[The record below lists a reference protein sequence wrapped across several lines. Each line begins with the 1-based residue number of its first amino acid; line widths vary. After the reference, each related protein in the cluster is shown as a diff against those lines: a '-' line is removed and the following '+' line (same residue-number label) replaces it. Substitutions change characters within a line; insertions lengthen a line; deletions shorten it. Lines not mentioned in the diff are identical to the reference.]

1 MEVLEYDGTPVKG
14 RFLQIGIEDLANA
27 MLNSLRDAGLDVE
40 HSDIATVL
48 HTCVTFAKSRLDGE
62 TSVTEVPI
70 DGRTE
75 KLSTILVLAENFLM
89 DTVLKDVAEK
99 FIAEFTRHPDSKEAK
114 ESSFGIWDNKL
125 YVL

>member
-1 MEVLEYDGTPVKG
+1 MEVLEYDRTPVKG
-14 RFLQIGIEDLANA
+14 RFLQIGIDDLANA
-27 MLNSLRDAGLDVE
+27 MLNSLNDAGLDVE
-40 HSDIATVL
+40 QSDSGIVL
-48 HTCVTFAKSRLDGE
+48 QTCVLFAKSRLDGE